1 MEKSTEYVG
10 IIVSNGTQKEYYTR
24 YKLKIKK
31 VGKENTN
38 IIVYLHYQGKQNLE
52 YGDKI
57 SFTGEYTKP
66 DTARNDKGFNYKN
79 YLKSN
84 RNCWNSNI

>member
-1 MEKSTEYVG
+1 MQKDAKYIG
-10 IIVSNGTQKEYYTR
+10 IIISNPIRKEHYTQ
-24 YKLKIKK
+24 YKLKIE
-31 VGKENTN
+31 KENAN
-38 IIVYLHYQGKQNLE
+38 IIVYLRIQGKQNLE
-52 YGDKI
+52 FGDKI
-57 SFTGEYTKP
+57 SFIGEYTNP

>member
-1 MEKSTEYVG
+1 MQKDAKYIG
-10 IIVSNGTQKEYYTR
+10 IVISNPIRKEYYTQ
-24 YKLKIKK
+24 YKLKIE
-31 VGKENTN
+31 KENVN
-38 IIVYLHYQGKQNLE
+38 IIVYLRIQGKQNLE

-57 SFTGEYTKP
+57 SFTGEYIEP